1 LAAADYGPYISPWK
15 TLAVLVVLLIWAR
28 LLTWVD
34 KDAEAA
40 HMPRQGIN
48 TGLLAGMALAFI
60 LLLFIPGFL
69 VAFTAF
75 LVIFAAEIAVYLFL
89 RNQKVGLGDLSK
101 QFSSWVHGLTSRK
114 KEVKA
119 EAGEVMLISRKG
131 TPFPAPEAESPDRAG
146 YNAAQMLLTEPLR
159 RGAER
164 IEMRPTDAAASVRY
178 WVDGVPIEGRS
189 IPKEDAAA
197 SVTLLKTLAAMDLND
212 RRKPQQ
218 GTMRT
223 ALDGKKRE
231 LQVNTAGST
240 AGETVNIEVEIKKRY
255 DLNLDQLGMT
265 DAQLQLVEEV
275 IGDGQGIVLLAA
287 PKTHGLTALMYAVLR
302 RHDAF
307 LSHIQTVERE
317 PQLDLEG
324 ITQNRLPAGAAATE
338 EAKQVEWVCSQEP
351 DVVMID
357 KIEDPR
363 TALSLIK
370 FAEAG
375 HRAYIGMRAG
385 STFEALQTWRTLVGD
400 DKQAMK
406 HLKLIVAGRLVRR
419 LCNACKMDY
428 NPDPETLKKLNMP
441 PERVGKLFTARTTP
455 LRDPKGREMVCE
467 FCLDLRFRGRV
478 GVFEMFQIDDD
489 VRQVV
494 QAGGSIN
501 QLKMLFKK
509 QRQRYL
515 QEAALARAVA
525 GDTSLQEVARVLRAG
540 EGGGTSGSG
549 GGGGGGSSKPKT
561 PRPSSGSSERRRV
574 PTQGA

>member
-15 TLAVLVVLLIWAR
+15 TLAVVVVLLIWAR

-40 HMPRQGIN
+40 HMPRQAIN
-48 TGLLAGMALAFI
+48 TGLLSGLALAFI
-60 LLLFIPGFL
+60 LLLFIPGFM
-69 VAFTAF
+69 VAFAAF
-75 LVIFAAEIAVYLFL
+75 LVIFAAEIGVYLFM

-101 QFSSWVHGLTSRK
+101 QFKDWVHSLTSRE
-114 KEVKA
+114 KEVKTQ
-119 EAGEVMLISRKG
+119 AGEVMLISKKG
-131 TPFPAPEAESPDRAG
+131 TPFPPPEAESPDSAG

-178 WVDGVPIEGRS
+178 WVDGVPIDGRS

-218 GTMRT
+218 GTMKT

-240 AGETVNIEVEIKKRY
+240 AGETVSIEVEIKKRY

-265 DAQLQLVEEV
+265 EDQLQLLEEV
-275 IGDGQGIVLLAA
+275 IGDGQGIVLLTA

-307 LSHIQTVERE
+307 LSHIQTVERD

-324 ITQNRLPAGAAATE
+324 ITQNRLPAGAAASE
-338 EAKQVEWVCSQEP
+338 ESKQVEWVCSQEP

-455 LRDPKGREMVCE
+455 LRDPKGREMVCD

-549 GGGGGGSSKPKT
+549 GGGGGSPSKT

-574 PTQGA
+574 PTKGA